1 MSTYTHSRRRTVLRA
16 AVATAALA
24 GALLAPSAA
33 AFAADAPKTADA
45 SKAADAPKTADA
57 SKAADAPKT
66 ADASKAADAPKTAS
80 APKAAAPAATATAT
94 DGELVGH
101 PVLADGI
108 KGDLW
113 KKGKGWYY
121 LDVHTTTGMPI
132 ASFHV
137 GGPSNE
143 TQDGQQVRGMWVT
156 LDDSGQVRSWKN
168 PATGHGF
175 DAGGTETREG
185 CTVSWSMG
193 TPFDGV
199 SLRLSNGTS
208 GPVAQLI
215 DGKTARTLT
224 TLTTANRTGLAGG
237 ARIKDSD
244 DPKTPQFQMRV
255 VGGQI
260 PWEGVSFPKPPKD
273 CAATPTTKPTATAK
287 PTPAAKPAS
296 TTTTSTP
303 AVSTHNVAQTSVLP
317 KGGVAAGAEIAQDNP
332 AHTTALVAGGAS
344 TLALGAAA
352 AGFVALRRRTAN
364 QN

>member
-1 MSTYTHSRRRTVLRA
+1 MQPLLLPLSATRPPLVTESFMSTYTHSRRRTVLRA

-45 SKAADAPKTADA
+45 SKAADAPKT
-57 SKAADAPKT
+57 T
-66 ADASKAADAPKTAS
+66 S

-273 CAATPTTKPTATAK
+273 CAATPTAKPTATAK

-296 TTTTSTP
+296 TTTSTP